1 MIMTEFE
8 VYRFYLALRLHFT
21 TEKYDVIKQQG
32 KVRASKLAF
41 SKRKDLISIKKIA
54 KTYSDEEVVN
64 FLVANFVSGD
74 RWGGV
79 FDSEARDR
87 YLAWKKRIESLTYTF
102 TNDIDKLF
110 NETSDPFS
118 GSKGEH
124 SYIIKQYLRNNLSIE
139 TLVVLE
145 SFRNYM
151 DEFDQVY
158 AEDIVWPDISRL
170 IKKYKPFLKFDKDK
184 FHAIYRRRVGL
195 SS

>member
-1 MIMTEFE
+1 MIMSEFE

-21 TEKYDVIKQQG
+21 TDQYDVIKQQG

-74 RWGGV
+74 RWGGM

-102 TNDIDKLF
+102 TNDIDKIF
-110 NETSDPFS
+110 NENRDPFS
-118 GSKGEH
+118 GTKSEH
-124 SYIIKQYLRNNLSIE
+124 SYILREYLRNNISIE

-145 SFRNYM
+145 SFRPFM
-151 DEFDQVY
+151 DEFDQRY
-158 AEDIVWPDISRL
+158 EDDLVWPDLSRL

-184 FHAIYRRRVGL
+184 FHAIYRRRVGF
-195 SS
+195 ST